1 MALEKLRDGLTGAVN
16 TLKKAVVVD
25 KKSIKEYVKELQ
37 KALLA
42 ADVNVQLVF
51 RLSKNIEERSLLEKP
66 PGSLSRKE
74 NVIRITYDELVK
86 LLGAGGSLDVTDKQ
100 RLLLV
105 GVQGSGKTTTSAKLA
120 RLYQKQGLHPRLICA
135 DTFRPAAYDQ
145 LKQLAADINAPF
157 YGDNE
162 EKDTLKIIQDGLKEF
177 KGDGVTIIDSE
188 GRHKLNDELM
198 ADIRRIK
205 DAVNPDHVLL
215 VLDGTIGQQAE
226 EQARAF
232 RESADVSGVIVTK
245 LDGTAKG
252 GGALSACAATES
264 PVYYI
269 GTGERIDDLEA
280 FDPKR
285 FVGRLLGL
293 GDLEG
298 LLEKAKEVEFDED
311 AAKRIMKGAFT
322 LDDVY
327 QQIEQMNQMGPLGQ
341 VMDMLPFGAKIPK
354 ELVDLQEDKLKSF
367 KIVMDSM
374 TPEEKEHPELI
385 KRSRVERIAR
395 GSGRPETDVRD
406 LLTYYK
412 KMKKMMKSIGSEKK
426 LARMMKRM
434 GMGGGGLP
442 GM

>member
-86 LLGAGGSLDVTDKQ
+86 LLGAGGSLDASDKQ

-105 GVQGSGKTTTSAKLA
+105 GVQGSGKTTTSAKLG

-145 LKQLAADINAPF
+145 LKQLAEGINTPF
-157 YGDNE
+157 YGDNKQ
-162 EKDTLKIIQDGLKEF
+162 KDTLKIIQDGLAQF
-177 KGDGVTIIDSE
+177 KGDGLVIIDSE

-198 ADIRRIK
+198 TDIRRIK
-205 DAVNPDHVLL
+205 DAVKPDHVLL

-232 RESADVSGVIVTK
+232 RQSADVSGVIVTK

-269 GTGERIDDLEA
+269 GTGERVDDLES

-298 LLEKAKEVEFDED
+298 LLEKAKEVDFDED
-311 AAKRIMKGAFT
+311 AAKRMMKGAFT

-341 VMDMLPFGAKIPK
+341 VMDMLPFGAKVPK

-385 KRSRVERIAR
+385 KASRIERIAA
-395 GSGRPETDVRD
+395 GAGRPEADVRD

-434 GMGGGGLP
+434 GMGGGSLP